1 MSDRDFSEFG
11 QSLESSN
18 PDAVANRGDD
28 ELTRNERFE
37 NIERAFDSQSPSSGA
52 ERNRGVSLSRF
63 SGAEATSTNDAEDYF
78 DDQDVVK
85 LSIRGIEVGIRAT
98 SIQEL
103 NLKGIEPRKFLK
115 DYTNSIGKARDGDFM
130 AAFQTSI
137 EARKILDKL
146 LADLLEYPRWM
157 LNKLDKLNDRQINDL
172 YEACFGFNS
181 QKEEVNEFNESF
193 PDETNVGLSDT

>member
-1 MSDRDFSEFG
+1 M
-11 QSLESSN
+11 
-18 PDAVANRGDD
+18 
-28 ELTRNERFE
+28 
-37 NIERAFDSQSPSSGA
+37 
-52 ERNRGVSLSRF
+52 
-63 SGAEATSTNDAEDYF
+63 
-78 DDQDVVK
+78 
-85 LSIRGIEVGIRAT
+85 SIRGVEVGIRAT

-115 DYTNSIGKARDGDFM
+115 DYTNSIGKAREGDFM

-146 LADLLEYPRWM
+146 LIDLLEYPRWL

-181 QKEEVNEFNESF
+181 QREE
-193 PDETNVGLSDT
+193 